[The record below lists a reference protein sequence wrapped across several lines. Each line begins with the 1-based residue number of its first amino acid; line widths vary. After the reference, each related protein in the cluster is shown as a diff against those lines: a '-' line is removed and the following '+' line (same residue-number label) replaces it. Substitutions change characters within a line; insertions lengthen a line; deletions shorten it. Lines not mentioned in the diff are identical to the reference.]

1 MSNYNNLDTTIHR
14 IAWAD
19 AIWDPVRG
27 CSRKSAACVNCY
39 AETETAQNSQA
50 GGWGE
55 GFASVTPD
63 GLKWTGKVELHEERL
78 TMPFGM
84 DKPSRIFVNDFA
96 DVFHEEMTDA
106 AIDRIFAVMV
116 SAPQHRYVI
125 LTKRQKKMQA
135 YMADPATAGR
145 VAAAIAVLAGQG
157 SGRDGNVE
165 SWPPPHV
172 WLGVTTENQKE
183 AERRVPTLL
192 ATPAAVRFVA
202 AEPLLSA
209 VELKPE
215 WLPHPGA
222 SGPTIDWVMG
232 GGESGPNARPI
243 QLDWVRALR
252 DQCARTGTPFYW
264 NDWGAAMPD
273 GQAARDVAPE
283 AANRYVDGA
292 LHEALPAGA

>member
-1 MSNYNNLDTTIHR
+1 MTTEHR

-39 AETETAQNSQA
+39 AETETALNSQA

-55 GFASVTPD
+55 GFASVTPE
-63 GLKWTGKVELHEERL
+63 GMKWTGKVEVYEDRL
-78 TMPFGM
+78 LKPFGV
-84 DKPSRIFVNDFA
+84 DKPSRIFVNAVA

-106 AIDRIFAVMV
+106 MVDRVFAVM
-116 SAPQHRYVI
+116 AAAAQHRYVI
-125 LTKRQKKMQA
+125 LTKRQKKMQS
-135 YMADPATAGR
+135 YMADPATPGR
-145 VAAAIAVLAGQG
+145 IAAAVAALGRAGK
-157 SGRDGNVE
+157 VE
-165 SWPPPHV
+165 SWPPPNV

-192 ATPAAVRFVA
+192 QTPAAVRFVA

-209 VELKPE
+209 VELKAE

-222 SGPTIDWVMG
+222 AGPTIDWVMA

-243 QLDWVRALR
+243 EIDWVRALR
-252 DQCARTGTPFYW
+252 DQCARTGIPFYW
-264 NDWGAAMPD
+264 NDWGAVMPD
-273 GQAARDVAPE
+273 GQAAKDAAPD
-283 AANRYVDGA
+283 AAHRYVDGA
-292 LHEALPAGA
+292 LHEAFPAEASVAG

>member
-1 MSNYNNLDTTIHR
+1 MTDHR

-39 AETETAQNSQA
+39 AETETAQNAQA

-63 GLKWTGKVELHEERL
+63 GLKWTGKVEIYEDRL
-78 TMPFGM
+78 TMPFSV
-84 DKPSRIFVNDFA
+84 DRPSRIFVNAFA

-106 AIDRIFAVMV
+106 MVDRVFAVMAV
-116 SAPQHRYVI
+116 ASQHRYVI
-125 LTKRQKKMQA
+125 LTKRQKKMQT
-135 YMADPATAGR
+135 YMADPATPRR
-145 VAAAIAVLAGQG
+145 VAAAIAALAGQG
-157 SGRDGNVE
+157 FGRDGKAE
-165 SWPPPHV
+165 SWPPPNV

-192 ATPAAVRFVA
+192 EPPAAVRFVA

-209 VELKPE
+209 VALKPE
-215 WLPHPGA
+215 WLPRPGA
-222 SGPTIDWVMG
+222 SGPAIDWVMA

-252 DQCARTGTPFYW
+252 DQCASTGTPFYW
-264 NDWGAAMPD
+264 NDWGAATPD
-273 GQAARDVAPE
+273 GQTGKDAAPGAAR
-283 AANRYVDGA
+283 RTVDGA
-292 LHEALPAGA
+292 LHEAFPVRA

>member
-1 MSNYNNLDTTIHR
+1 MNELNALSNTNHR

-39 AETETAQNSQA
+39 AETETAQNSQG

-63 GLKWTGKVELHEERL
+63 GLKWTGKVAIHEDRL
-78 TMPFGM
+78 AMPFSV
-84 DKPSRIFVNDFA
+84 DKPSRIFVNAFA

-106 AIDRIFAVMV
+106 MVDRVFAVMAA
-116 SAPQHRYVI
+116 APQHTYVI

-135 YMADPATAGR
+135 YMADPATPGR
-145 VAAAIAVLAGQG
+145 IAAAIAAL
-157 SGRDGNVE
+157 GREGKVE
-165 SWPPPHV
+165 SWPPANL
-172 WLGVTTENQKE
+172 WLGVTIENQKE

-192 ATPAAVRFVA
+192 ETPAAVRFVA

-209 VELKPE
+209 VALKPE
-215 WLPHPGA
+215 WLPRPGA
-222 SGPTIDWVMG
+222 AGPAIDWVMG

-252 DQCARTGTPFYW
+252 DQCAGAGTPFYW
-264 NDWGAAMPD
+264 NDWGAATPD
-273 GQAARDVAPE
+273 GQAAGTDAHRAI
-283 AANRYVDGA
+283 DGA
-292 LHEALPAGA
+292 LHEAFPAGA

>member
-1 MSNYNNLDTTIHR
+1 MTADHR

-39 AETETAQNSQA
+39 AETETALSAQA

-63 GLKWTGKVELHEERL
+63 GLKWTGKVELHEEKL
-78 TMPFGM
+78 TMPFGV
-84 DKPSRIFVNDFA
+84 DRPSRIFVNAFA

-106 AIDRIFAVMV
+106 AIDRVFAVM
-116 SAPQHRYVI
+116 AATPQHRYVI

-145 VAAAIAVLAGQG
+145 VAAAIAVL
-157 SGRDGNVE
+157 GRDGKVE
-165 SWPPPHV
+165 SWPPANV

-192 ATPAAVRFVA
+192 QTPAAVRFVA

-209 VELKPE
+209 VEFKPE
-215 WLPHPGA
+215 WLPGA
-222 SGPTIDWVMG
+222 GAAGPTIDWVMG

-264 NDWGAAMPD
+264 NDWGAAKPD
-273 GQAARDVAPE
+273 GQAAKDAAPD
-283 AANRYVDGA
+283 AANRTIDGA
-292 LHEALPAGA
+292 LHEAFPAGG